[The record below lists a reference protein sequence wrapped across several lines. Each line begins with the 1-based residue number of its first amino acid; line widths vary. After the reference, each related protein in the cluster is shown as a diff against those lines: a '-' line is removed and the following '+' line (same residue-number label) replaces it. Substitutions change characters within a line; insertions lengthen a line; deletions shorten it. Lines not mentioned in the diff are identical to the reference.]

1 MTNPTLQSIKF
12 LKLLRRR
19 FELTQG
25 VSTRTSNVQVR
36 STLSFASSGF
46 PVIDGMTG
54 GFWPGDLIVI
64 AASPCMGKTALVLN
78 IAEQV
83 ALAQG
88 LPVAIFSTDMGVD
101 QTITRMAASIGR
113 ISLDHLRTGKLTE
126 YEVPRLATAIADL
139 SDARLHVSASSSLSI
154 DTMQTEASD
163 FFRTSGCPGLI
174 VIDHL
179 QLVPKSLVGGN
190 ENNEETGSAL
200 QRLKTLSTELRC
212 PIIVLSPLP
221 AGVEMREYKRP
232 TISDLGSASYFE
244 RYADIV
250 MLLYRD
256 HFYTGDECNEPG
268 LADVIFVKQR
278 GGSNGLGKLVF
289 LEQVGKFESLAY
301 CS

>member
-1 MTNPTLQSIKF
+1 MKF
-12 LKLLRRR
+12 LKILRHR

-25 VSTRTSNVQVR
+25 VSTRTSNFQVR
-36 STLSFASSGF
+36 GHLFYVPSGF
-46 PVIDGMTG
+46 PEIECMTG

-64 AASPCMGKTALVLN
+64 AASPCMGKTALALN
-78 IAEQV
+78 IAEHV

-88 LPVAIFSTDMGVD
+88 LPVAIFSTDMGAD
-101 QTITRMAASIGR
+101 QIIIRMAASIGR

-139 SDARLHVSASSSLSI
+139 SDARLHVSVSSSQSI
-154 DTMQTEASD
+154 DAMQTEASD

-174 VIDHL
+174 VIDYL
-179 QLVPKSLVGGN
+179 QLVPKSLVGGY
-190 ENNEETGSAL
+190 ENNEETGRAL
-200 QRLKTLSTELRC
+200 HRLKTLSMELRC

-221 AGVEMREYKRP
+221 AGVETRADKRP
-232 TISDLGSASYFE
+232 TVSDLGSPSYFE
-244 RYADIV
+244 RYANIV

-256 HFYTGDECNEPG
+256 HFYTGDECDEPG

-278 GGSNGLGKLVF
+278 DGSTGQGKLVF
-289 LEQVGKFESLAY
+289 LEQIGRFESLAY